1 MEKSGVG
8 IFLRPNMHYEQFQIN
23 SINSDPQLYGTWFTL
38 GKWIYLFGNKLVK
51 FLYLI
56 HANTILMPNFN
67 LQATWETNLQLC
79 TTMGMIPF
87 VFENQEEFD
96 AVNALTKSKMSK
108 FEFILNRILH
118 LLLYYKSL
126 EK

>member
-1 MEKSGVG
+1 MEQSGVG

-108 FEFILNRILH
+108 FKFILKRILR
-118 LLLYYKSL
+118 LLPIL
-126 EK
+126 